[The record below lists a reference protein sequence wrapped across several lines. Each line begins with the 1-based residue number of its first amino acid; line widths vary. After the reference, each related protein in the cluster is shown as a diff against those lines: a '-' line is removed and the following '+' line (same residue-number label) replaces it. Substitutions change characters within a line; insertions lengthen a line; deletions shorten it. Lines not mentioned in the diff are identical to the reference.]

1 MKDLKLG
8 LYIITGAYPELGRS
22 HLDVARAALE
32 GGADAIQLRAK
43 DLGGRDMLE
52 LSLHIREMV
61 DRSGKDCLFMVNDR
75 VDVALAAGADGV
87 HLGQDDLPAADA
99 RTLIGGDMILGV
111 SAVTPEMA
119 EKAQDEGADYLGVGP
134 AFPTPTKPDAGI
146 VIGIEGIQNTSQ
158 AVDVPV
164 VAIGGINQSNAVQ
177 VLEAGVD
184 GIAVISAVATAENML
199 DAVLR
204 LRRCVDTCLTRR

>member
-8 LYIITGAYPELGRS
+8 LYIITGSYPELGRS
-22 HLDVARAALE
+22 HLDIARAALE

-52 LSLHIREMV
+52 LSLRIREMV
-61 DRSGKDCLFMVNDR
+61 DKSGRDCLFMVNDR

-87 HLGQDDLPAADA
+87 HLGQDDLPAVEA
-99 RTLIGGDMILGV
+99 RTLIGEDIILGI
-111 SAVTPEMA
+111 SAMTPEMA
-119 EKAQDEGADYLGVGP
+119 EKAQAEGADYLGVGP

-146 VIGIEGIQNTSQ
+146 VIGVEGIQNTKQ

-164 VAIGGINQSNAVQ
+164 VAIGGINQDNAGQ

-184 GIAVISAVATAENML
+184 GIAVISAVATAEDML

-204 LRRCVDTCLTRR
+204 LRRCVDTCLARR

>member
-8 LYIITGAYPELGRS
+8 LYIVTGAYPELGRS
-22 HLDVARAALE
+22 HIDVARAALE
-32 GGADAIQLRAK
+32 GGADVIQLRTK

-52 LSLHIREMV
+52 LSLEIREMV
-61 DRSGKDCLFMVNDR
+61 DRSGRECLFVVNDR

-87 HLGQDDLPAADA
+87 HLGQEDLPAAEA
-99 RTLIGGDMILGV
+99 RALIGGDMILGI

-119 EKAQDEGADYLGVGP
+119 VKAQSEGADYLGVGP
-134 AFPTPTKPDAGI
+134 VYPTPTKPDAGI
-146 VIGIEGIQNTSQ
+146 VIGIEGIRRAKQ

-164 VAIGGINQSNAVQ
+164 VAIGGIDQNNAGQ
-177 VLEAGVD
+177 VMEAGVD

-199 DAVLR
+199 DAVLH
-204 LRRCVDTCLTRR
+204 LRRSVDACLARR

>member
-8 LYIITGAYPELGRS
+8 LYIITGSYPELGRS
-22 HLDVARAALE
+22 HLDIARAALE

-52 LSLHIREMV
+52 LSLRIREMV
-61 DRSGKDCLFMVNDR
+61 DKSGRDCLFMVNDR

-87 HLGQDDLPAADA
+87 HLGQDDLPAVEA
-99 RTLIGGDMILGV
+99 RTLIGEDIILGI
-111 SAVTPEMA
+111 SAMTPEMA
-119 EKAQDEGADYLGVGP
+119 EKAQAEGADYLGVGP

-146 VIGIEGIQNTSQ
+146 VIGVEGIQNTKQ

-164 VAIGGINQSNAVQ
+164 VAIGGINQDNAGQ

-184 GIAVISAVATAENML
+184 GIAVISAVATAEDML

-204 LRRCVDTCLTRR
+204 QRRCVDTCLARR

>member
-1 MKDLKLG
+1 MKNLKLG

-22 HLDVARAALE
+22 HLDIARAALE

-52 LSLHIREMV
+52 LSLRIREMV
-61 DRSGKDCLFMVNDR
+61 VKSGRDCLFMVNDR

-87 HLGQDDLPAADA
+87 HLGQDDLPAVEA
-99 RTLIGGDMILGV
+99 RTLIGKDMILGI
-111 SAVTPEMA
+111 SAMTPEMA
-119 EKAQDEGADYLGVGP
+119 EKAQDGGADYLGVGP

-146 VIGIEGIQNTSQ
+146 VIGVEGIRNTMQ
-158 AVDVPV
+158 AADVPV
-164 VAIGGINQSNAVQ
+164 VAIGGIDQNNAGQ

-204 LRRCVDTCLTRR
+204 LRRSVDTCLAGR

>member
-52 LSLHIREMV
+52 LSLRIREMV

>member
-8 LYIITGAYPELGRS
+8 LYIITGSYPELGRS
-22 HLDVARAALE
+22 HLDIARAALE

-52 LSLHIREMV
+52 LSLRIREMV
-61 DRSGKDCLFMVNDR
+61 DKSGRDCLFMVNDR

-87 HLGQDDLPAADA
+87 HLGQDDLPAVEA
-99 RTLIGGDMILGV
+99 RTLIGEDIILGI
-111 SAVTPEMA
+111 SAMTPEMA
-119 EKAQDEGADYLGVGP
+119 EKAQAEGADYLGVGP

-146 VIGIEGIQNTSQ
+146 VIGVEGIQNTKQ

-164 VAIGGINQSNAVQ
+164 VAIGGINQDNAGQ

-184 GIAVISAVATAENML
+184 AIAVISAVATAEDML

-204 LRRCVDTCLTRR
+204 LRRCVDTCLARR

>member
-1 MKDLKLG
+1 MKDIKLG

-32 GGADAIQLRAK
+32 GGADVIQLRAK
-43 DLGGRDMLE
+43 DLGGREMLE
-52 LSLHIREMV
+52 LSLRIREMV
-61 DRSGKDCLFMVNDR
+61 DRSGRDCLFIVNDR
-75 VDVALAAGADGV
+75 MDVALAAGADGV
-87 HLGQDDLPAADA
+87 HLGQDDIPAAEA
-99 RTLIGGDMILGV
+99 RTLIGGDMVLGI
-111 SAVTPEMA
+111 SAVTHEMA
-119 EKAQDEGADYLGVGP
+119 VKAQDEGADYLGVGP

-146 VIGIEGIQNTSQ
+146 VIGIEGVRNTMQ

-164 VAIGGINQSNAVQ
+164 VAIGGINHSNAEQ

>member
-22 HLDVARAALE
+22 HIDIARAALE

-52 LSLHIREMV
+52 LSLRIREMV
-61 DRSGKDCLFMVNDR
+61 DKSGRGCLFVVNDR

-87 HLGQDDLPAADA
+87 HLGQDDLPAVEA
-99 RTLIGGDMILGV
+99 RTLIAEDIILGI
-111 SAVTPEMA
+111 SAMTPEMA
-119 EKAQDEGADYLGVGP
+119 EKAQAEGADYLGVGP

-146 VIGIEGIQNTSQ
+146 VIGVEGIRNIKQ

-164 VAIGGINQSNAVQ
+164 VAIGGINQDNAGQ
-177 VLEAGVD
+177 VMEAGVD

-204 LRRCVDTCLTRR
+204 LRRCVDTCLARR

>member
-1 MKDLKLG
+1 MKLG

-32 GGADAIQLRAK
+32 GGADVIQLRAK
-43 DLGGRDMLE
+43 DLGGRDMLA
-52 LSLHIREMV
+52 LSLEIREMV
-61 DRSGKDCLFMVNDR
+61 DRSGRDCLFVVNDR

-87 HLGQDDLPAADA
+87 HLGQEDLPAAEA
-99 RTLIGGDMILGV
+99 RSLIGADMILGI

-119 EKAQDEGADYLGVGP
+119 AEAQSEGADYLGVGP
-134 AFPTPTKPDAGI
+134 AYPTPTKPDAGI
-146 VIGIEGIQNTSQ
+146 VIGIEGIRKAKQ

-164 VAIGGINQSNAVQ
+164 VAIGGIDQDNVGQ
-177 VLEAGVD
+177 VMEAGVD

-204 LRRCVDTCLTRR
+204 LRRSVDTCLARR